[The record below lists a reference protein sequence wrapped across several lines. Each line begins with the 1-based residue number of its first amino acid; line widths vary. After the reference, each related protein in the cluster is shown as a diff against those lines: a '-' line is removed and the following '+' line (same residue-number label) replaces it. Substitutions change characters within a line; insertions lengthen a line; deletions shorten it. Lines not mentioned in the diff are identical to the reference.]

1 MTATQEQAGSAAL
14 PVNTPDL
21 YSLHGDQLRITY
33 STTSFDGKPRFDYQ
47 DATQIHS
54 FEGDQ
59 IRTVTTEIG
68 MLVTVTLCRSIDRGS
83 TTFTLLV
90 PTVNLGSSQQ
100 APIDTTGITTIH
112 RFSPCRPSTRVRSS
126 STESPR
132 SSVQPASS
140 TPEKQ
145 NTTAKR
151 ELFSSRQT

>member
-59 IRTVTTEIG
+59 IRTATTEIG

-100 APIDTTGITTIH
+100 VPIDT
-112 RFSPCRPSTRVRSS
+112 
-126 STESPR
+126 
-132 SSVQPASS
+132 PADHHD
-140 TPEKQ
+140 PPP
-145 NTTAKR
+145 
-151 ELFSSRQT
+151 LSRAGL

>member
-1 MTATQEQAGSAAL
+1 MTATQEQAGSAVL

-100 APIDTTGITTIH
+100 APIDTMGITTIR
-112 RFSPCRPSTRVRSS
+112 RFSPVPAFNQGQTELYRV
-126 STESPR
+126 TPLIGT
-132 SSVQPASS
+132 ASFV
-140 TPEKQ
+140 
-145 NTTAKR
+145 N
-151 ELFSSRQT
+151 F